1 MALGICFRCIKE
13 SIPLPTALLLAY
25 PAVNLDFSKF
35 NPYLL
40 NGLIDEIAPATV
52 LQLVLGCYVQSNMD
66 PKNDPYIS
74 PLFADPIFLSK

>member
-13 SIPLPTALLLAY
+13 GIPLPTALLLAY

-40 NGLIDEIAPATV
+40 NGLTDEIAPVTV
-52 LQLVLGCYVQSNMD
+52 L
-66 PKNDPYIS
+66 
-74 PLFADPIFLSK
+74 